1 MALIYLLVSDKTPT
15 VVISAI
21 RPTSIQRVWLTAAAR
36 PQVPRSH
43 PCTGPKVSPNL
54 GLLYSLFYTST
65 QMSLQSSFTCC
76 RWLLDRLQ
84 VEKVSSSFQLTRVH
98 WSGIRQVWVT
108 ALSKLRLKSTRAPF
122 VLSIHYEGCPAGQ
135 QHLLLLL
142 LPLLLRL
149 PWTN

>member
-84 VEKVSSSFQLTRVH
+84 VEKVSSSFQLNASPLEWDKTGLGYGSVKVEAEIH
-98 WSGIRQVWVT
+98 PC
-108 ALSKLRLKSTRAPF
+108 AL
-122 VLSIHYEGCPAGQ
+122 CPLHTLWRMPSRSAASPPSPSPPAAQ
-135 QHLLLLL
+135 ITL
-142 LPLLLRL
+142 
-149 PWTN
+149 N